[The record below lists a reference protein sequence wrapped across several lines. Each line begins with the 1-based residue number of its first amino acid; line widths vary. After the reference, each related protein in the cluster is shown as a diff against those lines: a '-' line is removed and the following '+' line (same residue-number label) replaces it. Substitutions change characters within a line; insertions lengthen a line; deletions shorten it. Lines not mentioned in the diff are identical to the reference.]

1 MWILILG
8 IIVFTIFV
16 YCKQNHLHI
25 RWFTFFKKGIRV
37 SRGRW
42 GVTVF
47 NGKQGQGK
55 TTAIIEYLKDNK
67 NLEIFCNI
75 KGIRGLDY
83 FYYDG
88 LQQLMEIKKFL
99 DGRKERNDKQIV
111 IVYDEIFTQLDKHT
125 RLNKNV
131 IDFLC
136 QMRKRKIIFLTSCQ
150 AWGELPLSFRRFCR
164 YEVDCY
170 LHNIFGLSILR
181 RVYRDAENMIW
192 NNDIQD
198 FEAPILETTISK
210 YRKSI
215 AESFDTYY
223 IIHSDDSPKGGVT
236 TTPPIGDV

>member
-1 MWILILG
+1 MLIYILAL
-8 IIVFTIFV
+8 IIIIIFV
-16 YCKQNHLHI
+16 YCKRNHLHI
-25 RWFTFFKKGIRV
+25 RWFTFFSKGIRV

-67 NLEIFCNI
+67 DIEIYCNI
-75 KGIRGLDY
+75 KGIKGIDY
-83 FYYDG
+83 FYYEGLDG
-88 LQQLMEIKKFL
+88 LMSIKKYL
-99 DGRKERNDKQIV
+99 DGRKEKNDKQVV

-125 RLNKNV
+125 KLTKGV

-164 YEVDCY
+164 YEVDCF
-170 LHNIFGLSILR
+170 LINFLNISILK

-215 AESFDTYY
+215 ADSFDTYY
-223 IIHSDDSPKGGVT
+223 IIRSDTSSTGGVT
-236 TTPPIGDV
+236 TTPPIGDL

>member
-1 MWILILG
+1 MWKYIILLFIFIG
-8 IIVFTIFV
+8 YVFCRRNHLQIKWKTFLKRGIFV
-16 YCKQNHLHI
+16 
-25 RWFTFFKKGIRV
+25 T
-37 SRGRW
+37 RGTW

-55 TTAIIEYLKDNK
+55 TTAIVEYLKDNK
-67 NLEIFCNI
+67 NLEIYCNI
-75 KGIRGLDY
+75 KGIKGVEYTYFEGLD
-83 FYYDG
+83 G
-88 LQQLMEIKKFL
+88 LMAIKKFL
-99 DGRKERNDKQIV
+99 DGRKEKTKKQIV

-125 RLNKNV
+125 KLNRDV

-136 QMRKRKIIFLTSCQ
+136 QMRKRKINFLTSCQ

-170 LHNIFGLSILR
+170 LHNFFWFSILR

-198 FEAPILETTISK
+198 FEAPILATTISK

-223 IIHSDDSPKGGVT
+223 IIGSSS
-236 TTPPIGDV
+236 

>member
-1 MWILILG
+1 MWLYILALVIF
-8 IIVFTIFV
+8 IIFL

-37 SRGRW
+37 SRGKW

-67 NLEIFCNI
+67 NLEIYCNI
-75 KGIRGLDY
+75 KGIKGIDY
-83 FYYDG
+83 FYYEG
-88 LQQLMEIKKFL
+88 LEGLMSIKKYL
-99 DGRKERNDKQIV
+99 DGRKDHTNNQVV

-125 RLNKNV
+125 RLNKGV

-164 YEVDCY
+164 YEVDCF
-170 LHNIFGLSILR
+170 LINFLNMSILK

-215 AESFDTYY
+215 ADSFDTYY
-223 IIHSDDSPKGGVT
+223 IISSDSKPKGGVT

>member
-1 MWILILG
+1 MWLFIIALLLFILFL
-8 IIVFTIFV
+8 

-25 RWFTFFKKGIRV
+25 RWHTFFKKGIRV
-37 SRGRW
+37 SRGKW

-67 NLEIFCNI
+67 NIEIYCNI
-75 KGIRGLDY
+75 KGIKNLDY
-83 FYYDG
+83 AYYEG
-88 LQQLMEIKKFL
+88 LTGLMQIKKYL
-99 DGRKERNDKQIV
+99 DGRKQKNDKQIV

-125 RLNKNV
+125 KLNKGV

-150 AWGELPLSFRRFCR
+150 SWYELPLTFRRFCR

-170 LHNIFGLSILR
+170 LHNIFGMSILR
-181 RVYRDAENMIW
+181 RVYRDAENMVY
-192 NNDIQD
+192 NSDIQD
-198 FEAPILETTISK
+198 YDAPILETTISK

-215 AESFDTYY
+215 ADSFDTYS
-223 IIHSDDSPKGGVT
+223 IISSESSIGGVT

>member
-1 MWILILG
+1 ML
-8 IIVFTIFV
+8 VFAIFV
-16 YCKQNHLHI
+16 IIFIGVIYCRQNHLHI
-25 RWFTFFKKGIRV
+25 RWHTFFKKGIRV
-37 SRGRW
+37 SRGKW

-67 NLEIFCNI
+67 NLEIYCNI
-75 KGIRGLDY
+75 KGIKGVEY
-83 FYYDG
+83 SYYEG
-88 LQQLMEIKKFL
+88 LQGLINIKKYL
-99 DGRKERNDKQIV
+99 DGRNEKNDRQIV
-111 IVYDEIFTQLDKHT
+111 IVYDEIFTQLDKHS
-125 RLNKNV
+125 RLNKSI

-170 LHNIFGLSILR
+170 LHNFFNVSILR

-215 AESFDTYY
+215 ADSFDTYY
-223 IIHSDDSPKGGVT
+223 IIHSDNA
-236 TTPPIGDV
+236 